1 MYRKLAS
8 EQLKVVSK
16 IIKDFIFIPLNSKK
30 VTVFLCGADIN
41 DSSTARA
48 KMAAIFSTVPRYD
61 LIYPEDIFDDL
72 LAGQGQYSLLTLE
85 NILAESVDAIV
96 LFPESPGSLTE
107 LGAFSNNAQLAAK
120 TIVLSDKKFEKK
132 KSFINYGPY
141 RLIKESG
148 TGKVF
153 HIKYDDLNHDTE
165 KTAIYKKVNDQITR
179 IRSSHVVLKNEA
191 NILEVESFIL
201 PCIYLIENIDKV
213 MLLELLKHATMQK
226 EELCDIAIKSALSRL
241 THKNFISRSDG
252 LLSVTNDGI
261 NFVRDKFS
269 NIYLD
274 KARVEILNVEN
285 RRNSTVC
292 YDRVNT

>member
-1 MYRKLAS
+1 MYRMLAS
-8 EQLKVVSK
+8 EQLKTVSK
-16 IIKDFIFIPLNSKK
+16 IIKELIFIPLNSKK

-41 DSSTARA
+41 DNSKARA
-48 KMAAIFSTVPRYD
+48 KMAAIFDVYPRYEI
-61 LIYPEDIFDDL
+61 IYPEDIFDDL

-107 LGAFSNNAQLAAK
+107 LGAFSNNPRLAEK
-120 TIVLSDKKFEKK
+120 TIILSEKRFEKK

-153 HIKYDDLNHDTE
+153 HIKYDDLDHNEE
-165 KTAIYKKVNDQITR
+165 KYAIYRKVNDQITR
-179 IRSSHVVLKNEA
+179 IKSSHAVEKNEA

-201 PCIYLIENIDKV
+201 PCIYLIEHVDRS
-213 MLLELLKHATMQK
+213 MLLELLKHATQQK

-241 THKNFISRSDG
+241 SNKNFISRSDRW
-252 LLSVTNDGI
+252 LSVTNDGI
-261 NFVRDKFS
+261 HFVRDKFS
-269 NIYLD
+269 NIHLD
-274 KARVEILNVEN
+274 KARIEILNVEN
-285 RRNSTVC
+285 RRNTTVR
-292 YDRVNT
+292 YDRVSL